1 MHLVRQRDS
10 TRRAAAISELYTTDC
25 TLFEAEQQ
33 VNGREALKDAPGFVF
48 RAAKVNH
55 DLGRL
60 RWEFGPAAAP
70 TKAAATHC
78 SLGRPPPTQETILR
92 AIVLFAPGQCLGIG
106 PVRLREWRP
115 PARRFQNLARSD
127 REDDLTEM
135 CVGAHVREGGVGF
148 GERIGL
154 VDGQAEFAGFC
165 RWQ

>member
-1 MHLVRQRDS
+1 MGVRAGRRPHEGSRNALLPGEASADARDNLARDCFIRS
-10 TRRAAAISELYTTDC
+10 RSVSRNRAGAAE
-25 TLFEAEQQ
+25 
-33 VNGREALKDAPGFVF
+33 
-48 RAAKVNH
+48 
-55 DLGRL
+55 
-60 RWEFGPAAAP
+60 
-70 TKAAATHC
+70 
-78 SLGRPPPTQETILR
+78 
-92 AIVLFAPGQCLGIG
+92 
-106 PVRLREWRP
+106 EWRP